1 MFFYELEKFEGPQ
14 DAAKK
19 SPANYSTSMNTHI
32 FVQTALLY
40 TSAEGE
46 RRIRVHNLAM
56 PFSELVTDPYEH
68 SDMSALSTL
77 YLKKGIDNLETLNP
91 NFLSTR
97 SYIEM

>member
-1 MFFYELEKFEGPQ
+1 MARKNKNKFSNE
-14 DAAKK
+14 
-19 SPANYSTSMNTHI
+19 NETHI

-40 TSAEGE
+40 TSSEGE

-56 PFSELVTDPYEH
+56 PFTDNATEPYEH
-68 SDMSALSTL
+68 SEATALAPL
-77 YLKKGIDNLETLNP
+77 IFKKGIDNLETLNP